1 MDHPGNWQG
10 ITQLLRQSAGGDQEA
25 QARLFESVYGDLH
38 RIAVRV
44 FAGERAGQTLQP
56 TALLHEAFLKM
67 SSGATV
73 EYQDRVHFFAVA
85 ARQMRRILVDHAR
98 ARKAEKRWGD
108 VTLTI
113 LPDIPDPGSSTAK
126 SAFDLLAVNDAL
138 EELAELDART
148 AQVVDLR
155 FFGGLTEEETAEALG
170 VSVSTV
176 RLDWRFARGW
186 LIDRLDPRPGA

>member
-1 MDHPGNWQG
+1 MEIGTWSE
-10 ITQLLRQSAGGDQEA
+10 ITTLLRRSAGGDE
-25 QARLFESVYGDLH
+25 QARSKLFESVYHDLH

-44 FAGERAGQTLQP
+44 FSGERGGHTLQP
-56 TALLHEAFLKM
+56 TALLSEVFLKM

-98 ARKAEKRWGD
+98 ARKADKRGGD
-108 VTLTI
+108 VTITI
-113 LPDIPDPGSSTAK
+113 LSEIPDFGDSSTR
-126 SAFDLLAVNDAL
+126 SLDLLDINDAL
-138 EELAELDART
+138 DDLAQLDERT

-155 FFGGLTEEETAEALG
+155 FFAGLTEEETASALG
-170 VSVSTV
+170 VSLSTV

-186 LIDRLDPRPGA
+186 LIDRLESRKR